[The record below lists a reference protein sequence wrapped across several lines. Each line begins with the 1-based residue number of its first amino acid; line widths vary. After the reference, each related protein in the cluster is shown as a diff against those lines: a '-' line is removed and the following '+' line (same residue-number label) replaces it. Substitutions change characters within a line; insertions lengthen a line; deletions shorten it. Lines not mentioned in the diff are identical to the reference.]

1 MMGARKGLPALLAG
15 AAILGFA
22 AIFVRWAV
30 GVSPLAVGFYRM
42 LIALPLVA
50 LLALR
55 EGAPGRGAWK
65 GLAWAALG
73 GLCFTADL
81 WLWHQALH
89 WTTAASATL
98 LVGLAPLWVTLA
110 GVCLLRFRLSLW
122 GWVGLALAL
131 GGAALLALAAGAH
144 VGGGKGEFLGF
155 LASFGYAGYMLS
167 LSRARRSLSAPWA
180 LTGAVATATVAFGL
194 LSFVQGG
201 SMGGYPPRAWLAL
214 LGLGLLVQV
223 LAWWL
228 ITWSFGHVSPSLGAL
243 GLLFQQAATVL
254 LGWMLLKE
262 APGPVQGLGILFILA
277 GIALAATHPPVPE
290 APVLP

>member
-1 MMGARKGLPALLAG
+1 MARVRWGLPALLAG
-15 AAILGFA
+15 AALLGFA
-22 AIFVRWAV
+22 AIFVKWAV

-42 LIALPLVA
+42 LFALPLVL
-50 LLALR
+50 LLALK
-55 EGAPGRGAWK
+55 EGLPGRGAWK
-65 GLAWAALG
+65 GLAWAGLG

-98 LVGLAPLWVTLA
+98 LVGLAPLWVTLG
-110 GVCLLRFRLSLW
+110 GVLLLRFRLSLA
-122 GWVGLALAL
+122 GWTGLGLAL
-131 GGAALLALAAGAH
+131 GGAVLLSLAAGAH
-144 VGGGKGEFLGF
+144 LGGGRGELLGF

-167 LSRARRSLSAPWA
+167 LARARRSLSALWA
-180 LTGAVATATVAFGL
+180 LTGAVGSAALAFGIL
-194 LSFVQGG
+194 QLVEGG
-201 SMGGYPPRAWLAL
+201 SLGGYAPRAWLAL

-228 ITWSFGHVSPSLGAL
+228 ITWSFGQVPPSLGAL

-262 APGPVQGLGILFILA
+262 VPGPVQGMGILLILA
-277 GIALAATHPPVPE
+277 GITLAALHPPVPTQR
-290 APVLP
+290 